1 MDRTALIGAWGTF
14 ATLSGNLHEWI
25 GVVAGVFTIVFMSI
39 KILETLRKK

>member
-14 ATLSGNLHEWI
+14 ASLSGHLHEWI

-39 KILETLRKK
+39 KIWQTLRK